1 MQSVSYYPGCSLK
14 GSAREFDDSVRA
26 VATSLEV
33 ELAELRDWNCC
44 GATAAHS
51 LDEHLALALPAR
63 NLVLAEAAGKDVVVP
78 CASCF
83 NRLKHA
89 EKALLAGKD
98 AQLGVEF
105 AGKVKVRDVADFMA
119 QPAMLEAL
127 AAKVTKSLK
136 GLKAVCYYGCLV
148 SRPPKVTDPADCEN
162 PQSMDRI
169 CAALGLETYPWS
181 YKTACCGGSHAI
193 ARPDIVHTLTQ
204 RLFEQALEAEA
215 ECFVVG
221 CQMCQANL
229 DMHQQAI
236 ARKAGRSY
244 YLPVFYFTELIGLA
258 TGHPHAPAWLKR
270 HFVDPAALLQGKG
283 LL

>member
-1 MQSVSYYPGCSLK
+1 MLSVSYYPGCSLM

-26 VATSLEV
+26 AAAALEV
-33 ELAELRDWNCC
+33 ELAEIPDWSCC

-51 LDEHLALALPAR
+51 LDPHLALALPAR
-63 NLVLAEAAGKDVVVP
+63 NLGLAEAVGKDVVVP

-89 EKALLAGKD
+89 EKALLSGEGRA
-98 AQLGVEF
+98 LGVRFE
-105 AGKVKVRDVADFMA
+105 GRVKLFDVADFLS
-119 QPAMLEAL
+119 QPAVLERLKARVV
-127 AAKVTKSLK
+127 KPLK
-136 GLKAVCYYGCLV
+136 GLKGVCYYGCLV
-148 SRPPKVTDPADCEN
+148 ARPPKVCDPEDCEN

-169 CAALGLETYPWS
+169 AAALGMEVTPWS
-181 YKTACCGGSHAI
+181 YKTACCGGSHTI

-204 RLFEQALEAEA
+204 RLFDKALEAEA

-229 DMHQQAI
+229 DMHQRQI
-236 ARKAGRSY
+236 AAQAGRDY
-244 YLPVFYFTELIGLA
+244 YLPVLYFTELIGLA
-258 TGHPHAPAWLKR
+258 CGDAHAPSWLKR
-270 HFVDPAALLQGKG
+270 HFVDPGSLLRKSG

>member
-1 MQSVSYYPGCSLK
+1 M

-26 VATSLEV
+26 VAASLEV
-33 ELAELRDWNCC
+33 ELAELADWNCC

-51 LDEHLALALPAR
+51 LDERLALALPAR
-63 NLVLAEAAGKDVVVP
+63 NLELAEAAGKDVVVP

-89 EKALLAGKD
+89 EKALLAGEGKG
-98 AQLGVEF
+98 LGVHF
-105 AGKVKVRDVADFMA
+105 GGKVKIHDVADFLS
-119 QPAMLEAL
+119 QPPVLESL
-127 AAKVTKSLK
+127 KAKVVKPLK

-148 SRPPKVTDPADCEN
+148 ARPPKVTDPENCEN
-162 PQSMDRI
+162 PLSMDRI
-169 CAALGLETYPWS
+169 AAALGLEVYPWS

-193 ARPDIVHTLTQ
+193 ARPDIVQTLTQ
-204 RLFEQALEAEA
+204 RLYEKALEAEA

-229 DMHQQAI
+229 DMQSRAI
-236 ARKAGRSY
+236 SAKAGQNY
-244 YLPVFYFTELIGLA
+244 HLPVLYFTELIGLA
-258 TGHPHAPAWLKR
+258 CGHPHAPAWLKR
-270 HFVDPAALLQGKG
+270 HFVDPTALLRGKG

>member
-1 MQSVSYYPGCSLK
+1 MLRVSYYPGCSLS

-26 VATSLEV
+26 VSRALEV
-33 ELAELRDWNCC
+33 ELTELADWNCC

-63 NLVLAEAAGKDVVVP
+63 NLQLAEAAGQDVLVP

-89 EKALLAGKD
+89 EKALLAGG
-98 AQLGVEF
+98 AERLGVPFE
-105 AGKVKVRDVADFMA
+105 GKVKVQDVADFMA
-119 QPAMLEAL
+119 QPAVLEKL
-127 AAKVTKSLK
+127 SAKVVKPLQGLK
-136 GLKAVCYYGCLV
+136 GVCYYGCLV
-148 SRPPKVTDPADCEN
+148 ARPPKVTDPEDCEN
-162 PQSMDRI
+162 PRSMDRI
-169 CAALGLETYPWS
+169 AAALGMEVYPWS

-193 ARPDIVHTLTQ
+193 ARPDLVHTLTQ
-204 RLFEQALEAEA
+204 RLYDKALEAEA

-229 DMHQQAI
+229 DMQQQAI
-236 ARKAGRSY
+236 SARAGHAY
-244 YLPVFYFTELIGLA
+244 NLPVLYFTELIGLA
-258 TGHPHAPAWLKR
+258 CGHPHAAGWLKR
-270 HFVDPAALLQGKG
+270 HFVDPAPLLRGKG

>member
-1 MQSVSYYPGCSLK
+1 MLNVSYYPGCSLM
-14 GSAREFDDSVRA
+14 GSAREFDDSVRRIA
-26 VATSLEV
+26 ASLDV
-33 ELAELRDWNCC
+33 ELAELNDWNCC

-63 NLVLAEAAGKDVVVP
+63 NLELAEAAGKDVVVP

-83 NRLKHA
+83 NRLKTA
-89 EKALLAGKD
+89 EKALLSGRSAD
-98 AQLGVEF
+98 LGVQF
-105 AGKVKVRDVADFMA
+105 SGKVKIRDVAEFMS
-119 QPAMLEAL
+119 QPTVLEKL
-127 AAKVTKSLK
+127 SAKVVKPLK
-136 GLKAVCYYGCLV
+136 GLKGVCYYGCLV
-148 SRPPKVTDPADCEN
+148 SRPPKVTDPENCEN

-169 CAALGLETYPWS
+169 AAALGMEVYPWS

-204 RLFEQALEAEA
+204 KLYDRALEAEA

-229 DMHQQAI
+229 DMHQRAI
-236 ARKAGRSY
+236 AAKAGRSY

-258 TGHPHAPAWLKR
+258 CGHPHAGAWLER
-270 HFVDPAALLQGKG
+270 HFVHPKSLLRNKG